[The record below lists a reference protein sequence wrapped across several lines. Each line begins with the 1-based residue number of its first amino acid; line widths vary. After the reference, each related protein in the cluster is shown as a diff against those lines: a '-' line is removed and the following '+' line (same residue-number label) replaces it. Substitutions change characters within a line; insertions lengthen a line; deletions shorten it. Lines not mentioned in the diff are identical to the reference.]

1 MFLFILN
8 FLLIFS
14 EAAANGSGG
23 GFAEF
28 WEKYMNIPGFEIW
41 KFINLFLFVG
51 ALVFV
56 LKKPLSQKFK
66 ERREE
71 IRADLI
77 REEQEREAALEQL
90 KDAEAKLAGL
100 QDERAEIMAH
110 AKAEVDVEKARL
122 LEQAASEVE
131 KLMAQTHG
139 EITRLGQVTRN
150 ELKRFSAEE
159 SIRLAEEKLR
169 AQIDDGKD
177 EALVKAGIQAIG
189 GLN

>member
-1 MFLFILN
+1 MLLFILSF
-8 FLLIFS
+8 FLVIS
-14 EAAANGSGG
+14 EASGGG
-23 GFAEF
+23 GFAGF

-41 KFINLFLFVG
+41 KFINLFIFVG
-51 ALVFV
+51 ALVYI

-77 REEQEREAALEQL
+77 REEQEKQAALEEL
-90 KDAEAKLAGL
+90 KQAEGKLAGL
-100 QDERAEIMAH
+100 QDEKEQIMAH
-110 AKAEVDVEKARL
+110 AKAEVDVEKTRL

-131 KLMAQTHG
+131 KLMAQTQG

-169 AQIDDGKD
+169 AQIDDSKD
-177 EALVKAGIQAIG
+177 ESLVKAGIKAIG

>member
-41 KFINLFLFVG
+41 KFVNLFLFVG

>member
-8 FLLIFS
+8 FLLMFS
-14 EAAANGSGG
+14 EAAANGSGD
-23 GFAEF
+23 GFAAF

-41 KFINLFLFVG
+41 KFVNLFIFV
-51 ALVFV
+51 AAIAYIA
-56 LKKPLSQKFK
+56 KKPLTQKFK

-77 REEQEREAALEQL
+77 REEQEKNDALEQL

-100 QDERAEIMAH
+100 QDEKNEIMAH
-110 AKAEVDVEKARL
+110 AKAEVDVEKTRL

-139 EITRLGQVTRN
+139 EIIRLGQVTRN

-169 AQIDDGKD
+169 AQIDDSKD

>member
-1 MFLFILN
+1 MLLFILSF
-8 FLLIFS
+8 FLMLS
-14 EAAANGSGG
+14 GASSGGG

-28 WEKYMNIPGFEIW
+28 WDKYMNIPGFEIW

-51 ALVFV
+51 ALVYI

-77 REEQEREAALEQL
+77 REEQEKQAALETL
-90 KDAEAKLAGL
+90 KEAESKLAGL
-100 QDERAEIMAH
+100 KEEKASIMAH

-122 LEQAASEVE
+122 LEQASGEVE
-131 KLMAQTHG
+131 KLMAQTQG
-139 EITRLGQVTRN
+139 EIMRLGQVTRN

-177 EALVKAGIQAIG
+177 AALVKAGIQAIG